1 MRSGQPPDPEAL
13 ELCLRHE
20 PVDNGTRPFHS
31 VFEAKY
37 GVSHI
42 SLVLC
47 EMWDTT
53 ALHPKPFD
61 DLELLDGKTSTKLPS
76 LEKCGLICVRSPR
89 KSSLMKRLS
98 LLVCLLGGLLIVPAK
113 AQSVPAPAPAA
124 NPAPPAA
131 PAGGQVH
138 GTVKAGNVPLPGVS
152 VVATNTLTGQR
163 YATITDI
170 NGNYSMTIPA
180 NGRYVLKTELAAFA
194 PETKVA
200 LVKSPTGPTTG
211 PTTGPAP
218 APTTTT
224 PVNQQVDFAL
234 TLASRVPPESPQEN
248 VAGNPSQGPRSAAT
262 VRRNA
267 GAGAQNLALLAQLA
281 GTEDAGVNSGATGAA
296 LPSLANNSDFSTDSV
311 AVTGQAG
318 TTNPFAGV
326 DMEQLRQNAELD
338 QSVAGGGGQ
347 GGPGAGRGQGGG
359 PGGGGP
365 GGGGGGGFGGGGGG
379 FGGGGGGFGG
389 GGGRGGRGG
398 GGFGNFRNFKPNQ
411 PHGALFW
418 TGGNSALNA
427 TPFPIKEQKEP
438 QPSYAQNQFG
448 LTFMGAP
455 YIPPLVEH
463 DTKDVIFFNASGQR
477 SSSPFSEYGSVP
489 TADERDGNLSSLTT
503 QEGASITIYDP
514 RTGLPFPNNTIPAD
528 RISPQATALLNY
540 VPLPSLPGQF
550 QNYQRL
556 ASSESNTTRIG
567 VRFLHSFGP
576 STGGSTIGGLV
587 RQS

>member
-1 MRSGQPPDPEAL
+1 MR
-13 ELCLRHE
+13 
-20 PVDNGTRPFHS
+20 
-31 VFEAKY
+31 
-37 GVSHI
+37 
-42 SLVLC
+42 
-47 EMWDTT
+47 
-53 ALHPKPFD
+53 
-61 DLELLDGKTSTKLPS
+61 
-76 LEKCGLICVRSPR
+76 
-89 KSSLMKRLS
+89 RLS
-98 LLVCLLGGLLIVPAK
+98 LLVCLLGGLLAPAG
-113 AQSVPAPAPAA
+113 AQSAPAAPAA
-124 NPAPPAA
+124 NAGS
-131 PAGGQVH
+131 AGGLVH

-163 YATITDI
+163 YATITDV

-200 LVKSPTGPTTG
+200 LIKPPTGPTTG
-211 PTTGPAP
+211 STTVPTT

-248 VAGNPSQGPRSAAT
+248 VAANPSQGPRSAAT

-338 QSVAGGGGQ
+338 QSLSGGGQ
-347 GGPGAGRGQGGG
+347 GGPGGGRGQGGG
-359 PGGGGP
+359 PGGPGGGGP
-365 GGGGGGGFGGGGGG
+365 GGDGGFGGGGGG
-379 FGGGGGGFGG
+379 FGGGGRGGRGDGG
-389 GGGRGGRGG
+389 GGGRVGG

-411 PHGALFW
+411 PHGAFFW

-427 TPFPIKEQKEP
+427 TPFPVRGEQEL

-448 LTFMGAP
+448 LTFLGTP
-455 YIPPLVEH
+455 YIPHLIEH
-463 DTKDVIFFNASGQR
+463 DTKDTIFLNITGQR
-477 SSSPFSEYGSVP
+477 SSSPFSQYGSVP
-489 TADERDGNLSSLTT
+489 TALERG
-503 QEGASITIYDP
+503 
-514 RTGLPFPNNTIPAD
+514 
-528 RISPQATALLNY
+528 
-540 VPLPSLPGQF
+540 
-550 QNYQRL
+550 
-556 ASSESNTTRIG
+556 
-567 VRFLHSFGP
+567 
-576 STGGSTIGGLV
+576 
-587 RQS
+587 

>member
-1 MRSGQPPDPEAL
+1 ML
-13 ELCLRHE
+13 
-20 PVDNGTRPFHS
+20 
-31 VFEAKY
+31 
-37 GVSHI
+37 
-42 SLVLC
+42 
-47 EMWDTT
+47 
-53 ALHPKPFD
+53 
-61 DLELLDGKTSTKLPS
+61 
-76 LEKCGLICVRSPR
+76 
-89 KSSLMKRLS
+89 RLS
-98 LLVCLLGGLLIVPAK
+98 LLGCLLAGLLLTPAE
-113 AQSVPAPAPAA
+113 AQSAPA
-124 NPAPPAA
+124 AA

-138 GTVKAGNVPLPGVS
+138 GTIKAGNVPLPGVS

-170 NGNYSMTIPA
+170 NGNYSMTIPV
-180 NGRYVLKTELAAFA
+180 NGRYVVKAELAAFA

-200 LVKSPTGPTTG
+200 LIKPTT
-211 PTTGPAP
+211 AS
-218 APTTTT
+218 
-224 PVNQQVDFAL
+224 PVNQQADFAL
-234 TLASRVPPESPQEN
+234 TLASRVPPETPQE
-248 VAGNPSQGPRSAAT
+248 SAAASTPRPPAAGT
-262 VRRNA
+262 VRRNT

-281 GTEDAGVNSGATGAA
+281 GATDTGVNTGATGAA

-365 GGGGGGGFGGGGGG
+365 GGGGGGFGGGGGG

-411 PHGALFW
+411 PHGAFFW

-455 YIPPLVEH
+455 YIPHLIEH

-503 QEGASITIYDP
+503 QEGAPDHH
-514 RTGLPFPNNTIPAD
+514 L
-528 RISPQATALLNY
+528 
-540 VPLPSLPGQF
+540 
-550 QNYQRL
+550 
-556 ASSESNTTRIG
+556 
-567 VRFLHSFGP
+567 
-576 STGGSTIGGLV
+576 
-587 RQS
+587 